1 MTVATAERLRRLP
14 PYLFAEIDRLKA
26 ELIAGGVDVINL
38 GVGDPDLPTPSHIIE
53 RLAQTAKDPA
63 NHQYPSYSGMND
75 FRVSVAE
82 WYKRR
87 FGVKL
92 DPLTEVLTLIGSKEG
107 LAHLPL
113 AFIDPGDLALTP
125 SPAYPVY
132 HIATMF
138 AGGESWFM
146 PLLEKNGFLPDLD
159 AIPIE
164 VAARARL
171 MFINYPNNPTGA
183 TADRDFYE
191 RVVRFATQYDII
203 VCHDAAYSE
212 MAFGGYRPMSFLE
225 IPGAKEVGVEFHSLS
240 KTYNMTGWRLGFAVG
255 NSGVIEALGRIK
267 SNIDS
272 GAFNAIQWAGIA
284 ALEGDQGPVADMQ
297 NIYRERRDILIA
309 GLKKAGLHP
318 QIPKATFYVWCP
330 NPPGYSSKGFTS
342 LLLREAGIVTTP
354 GSGFGDPGEGYV
366 RMALTVPAER
376 IREAVERI
384 LKLDLESRPSGE
396 KSSNRSRK

>member
-1 MTVATAERLRRLP
+1 MVQE
-14 PYLFAEIDRLKA
+14 
-26 ELIAGGVDVINL
+26 
-38 GVGDPDLPTPSHIIE
+38 
-53 RLAQTAKDPA
+53 
-63 NHQYPSYSGMND
+63 
-75 FRVSVAE
+75 
-82 WYKRR
+82 R
-87 FGVKL
+87 FGVEL
-92 DPLTEVLTLIGSKEG
+92 DPLSEVLTLIGSKEG

-113 AFIDPGDLALTP
+113 AFINPGDLALVP

-146 PLLEKNGFLPDLD
+146 PLLKKNDFLPDLD
-159 AIPIE
+159 SIPTE
-164 VAARARL
+164 VARRARL

-191 RVVRFATQYDII
+191 RVVRFARQYEII
-203 VCHDAAYSE
+203 VCHDAAYTE

-225 IPGAKEVGVEFHSLS
+225 VPGAKEVGIEFHSLS

-255 NSGVIEALGRIK
+255 NRELVSGLGQIK

-297 NIYRERRDILIA
+297 KIYEERRDILVA
-309 GLKKAGLHP
+309 GLRKAGLDP
-318 QIPKATFYVWCP
+318 QVPKATFYVWCP
-330 NPPGYSSKGFTS
+330 TPSGYSSSDFTS

-354 GSGFGDPGEGYV
+354 GSGFGEPGEGYV
-366 RMALTVPAER
+366 RMALTVPRER
-376 IREAVERI
+376 IMEAVERI
-384 LKLDLESRPSGE
+384 CKLNFE
-396 KSSNRSRK
+396 KSAVQ